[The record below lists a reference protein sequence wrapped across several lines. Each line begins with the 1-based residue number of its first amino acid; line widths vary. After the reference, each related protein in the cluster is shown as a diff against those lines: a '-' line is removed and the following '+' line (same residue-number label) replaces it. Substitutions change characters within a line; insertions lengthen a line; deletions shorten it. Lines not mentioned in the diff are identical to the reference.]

1 MWKIGLL
8 ALALALANAV
18 ELRAAPSIGTA
29 AIVEN
34 QVTGRPQNANSP
46 EPLKRGDGVYVNE
59 LVQTAKDGKAQLL
72 FLDQTALSMAPESAI
87 VLDKFVYDPDRNV
100 GTVVLN
106 TLGGAF
112 RFVGGTANSE
122 KNGSS
127 YLVNTPVAQ
136 IGIRGTY
143 FEWAYRGDYLWTM
156 LHEGAV
162 EICLPTKECATLTDP
177 GTYVIARGS
186 HLSDVKRWSGP
197 AGEAASG
204 HGNADELYLDFLE
217 SLRFL
222 PATTTEAALAPG
234 STSGTPPGPPTN
246 PPPPTGGGSPPPPP
260 PVGGGPPP
268 PPPPPPVAGG
278 PPPPPPS
285 QVGFPPVLTGSG
297 KIPPGLDRHM
307 DSGGLPP
314 GLANNR
320 NPVTFEPPGLSK
332 NPRK

>member
-18 ELRAAPSIGTA
+18 EPRAAPAVGTA

-34 QVTGRPQNANSP
+34 QVTGTPANTRAAI
-46 EPLKRGDGVYVNE
+46 PLRRGDGVYVNE
-59 LVQTAKDGKAQLL
+59 LVETAKDGKAQLL

-127 YLVNTPVAQ
+127 YLVETPVAQ

-162 EICLPTKECATLTDP
+162 EICLPTKECVTLTDP
-177 GTYVIARGS
+177 GTYVVARGS
-186 HLSDVKRWSGP
+186 NLSDVKRWSGA
-197 AGEAASG
+197 AGEASSG
-204 HGNADELYLDFLE
+204 RGKSDELYLDFLE

-222 PATTTEAALAPG
+222 PASTAPG
-234 STSGTPPGPPTN
+234 ESSASPPTSAGGEGGEGGE
-246 PPPPTGGGSPPPPP
+246 PPPS
-260 PVGGGPPP
+260 PPP
-268 PPPPPPVAGG
+268 PPPPPNM
-278 PPPPPPS
+278 
-285 QVGFPPVLTGSG
+285 QNGFPPIQTGAG
-297 KIPPGLDRHM
+297 TVPPGLEQHM
-307 DSGGLPP
+307 DAGGLPP

-320 NPVTFEPPGLSK
+320 DPGTFEPPGHT
-332 NPRK
+332 RHQRR